1 MFIST
6 NLLFKSTKSSL
17 FMLLKKA
24 KIKYLCRIKSQALMK
39 RKILTLIIGAAA
51 LAACHQTQVKSTQ
64 KENYYE
70 TMEVT
75 RSDRT
80 LTTGYSA
87 AISGV
92 QTVEIRPQIS
102 GMITDILIEEGESVT
117 KGQVLFV
124 IDQTP
129 YKAAYEIAV
138 ANVKSAEAALST
150 AKLILESNKDLYE
163 QDVVSEFDLM
173 TAQNDLVEAEAKLA
187 LCKAEEVN
195 ASNNLSYTEVRSPVN
210 GVASMI
216 PYRVGALVNS
226 NIAQPLVTVSDDSR
240 VYAYFSMAENQML
253 DMVQQYGS
261 LNNAIR
267 QMPEVELIMSNGDK
281 YEHTGKI
288 NAISG
293 TISESTGAV
302 SIRAVFNN
310 RNHLLRNGGSGTIII
325 PMTLKNCIVIPQAAT
340 YELQDRVFVYK
351 VIDGKASATEIH
363 ISPQNNG
370 VEYIVEDGLE
380 VGDVIVA
387 EGAGLIKE
395 GTTIRSKSEKE
406 AEE

>member
-1 MFIST
+1 MS
-6 NLLFKSTKSSL
+6 
-17 FMLLKKA
+17 
-24 KIKYLCRIKSQALMK
+24 
-39 RKILTLIIGAAA
+39 
-51 LAACHQTQVKSTQ
+51 
-64 KENYYE
+64 
-70 TMEVT
+70 VT
-75 RSDRT
+75 RGERT
-80 LTTGYSA
+80 LTSGYSA

-92 QTVEIRPQIS
+92 QTVEIRPQVS
-102 GMITDILIEEGESVT
+102 GMITEVLIEEGENVR

-150 AKLILESNKDLYE
+150 AQLILQSNKNLYE

-173 TAQNDLVEAEAKLA
+173 TAQNDLTEAEARLA

-216 PYRVGALVNS
+216 PYRVGALVS
-226 NIAQPLVTVSDDSR
+226 SSISQPLVTVSDDSK

-253 DMVQQYGS
+253 NMIQQYGS
-261 LNNAIR
+261 LKSAIK
-267 QMPEVELIMSNGDK
+267 QMPEVELIMSNGQT
-281 YEHTGKI
+281 YEYTGKI

-302 SIRAVFNN
+302 SLRAVFDN

-325 PMTLKNCIVIPQAAT
+325 PTTLKDAIIIPQAAT

-351 VIDGKASATEIH
+351 VIDGKASATEIRV
-363 ISPQNNG
+363 SPQNNG
-370 VEYIVEDGLE
+370 KEYIVEGGLE
-380 VGDVIVA
+380 VGDIIIA
-387 EGAGLIKE
+387 EGAGLVKE
-395 GTTIRSKSEKE
+395 GTVIKSKEDKE
-406 AEE
+406 

>member
-39 RKILTLIIGAAA
+39 RKILALIIGATA

-150 AKLILESNKDLYE
+150 AKLILDSNKDLYE

>member
-1 MFIST
+1 MKNKVLAI
-6 NLLFKSTKSSL
+6 
-17 FMLLKKA
+17 
-24 KIKYLCRIKSQALMK
+24 ILCAV
-39 RKILTLIIGAAA
+39 A
-51 LAACHQTQVKSTQ
+51 LASCKQPQTQTAQ

-70 TMEVT
+70 TMEIT
-75 RSDRT
+75 LGDRT

-92 QTVEIRPQIS
+92 QTVEIRPQVS

-117 KGQVLFV
+117 KGQVLFI

-150 AKLILESNKDLYE
+150 AQLILESNKNLYE

-173 TAQNDLVEAEAKLA
+173 TAQNDLTEAEARLA

-216 PYRVGALVNS
+216 PYRVGTLVNS
-226 NIAQPLVTVSDDSR
+226 SIAQPLVTVSDDSR

-267 QMPEVELIMSNGDK
+267 QMPEVELIMSNGEK

-325 PMTLKNCIVIPQAAT
+325 PTTLKDAIVIPQSAT

-351 VIDGKASATEIH
+351 VVDGKASSTEIH
-363 ISPQNNG
+363 VAPQNNG
-370 VEYIVEDGLE
+370 IEYIVTDGLE
-380 VGDVIVA
+380 LGDIIVA

-395 GTTIRSKSEKE
+395 GTPIKSKNELLNE
-406 AEE
+406 QNEE

>member
-1 MFIST
+1 MRYKIISLI
-6 NLLFKSTKSSL
+6 LLSATAFCSCRENVKTVSQKGDAYYPVTEIQYSDITLST
-17 FMLLKKA
+17 A
-24 KIKYLCRIKSQALMK
+24 
-39 RKILTLIIGAAA
+39 
-51 LAACHQTQVKSTQ
+51 
-64 KENYYE
+64 
-70 TMEVT
+70 
-75 RSDRT
+75 
-80 LTTGYSA
+80 YSA

-92 QTVEIRPQIS
+92 QTVEIRPQVS
-102 GMITDILIEEGESVT
+102 GMITDILIEEGESVR

-150 AKLILESNKDLYE
+150 AKLILNSNKNLYE

-173 TAQNDLVEAEAKLA
+173 TAQNDLIEAEARLA

-226 NIAQPLVTVSDDSR
+226 SISQPLVTVSDDSS

-267 QMPEVELIMSNGDK
+267 QMPEVELILSNGQT

-325 PMTLKNCIVIPQAAT
+325 PSPLKDAIVIPQSAT

-351 VIDGKASATEIH
+351 VVDGKASSTEIR
-363 ISPQNNG
+363 IAPQNNG
-370 VEYIVEDGLE
+370 VEYIVTDGLK
-380 VGDVIVA
+380 VGDIIVA

-395 GTTIRSKSEKE
+395 GTAIKSKNELHNE
-406 AEE
+406 QNAE

>member
-1 MFIST
+1 MKRTAIAI
-6 NLLFKSTKSSL
+6 LLFCGLLATACKEGTKTAP
-17 FMLLKKA
+17 KGD
-24 KIKYLCRIKSQALMK
+24 
-39 RKILTLIIGAAA
+39 TL
-51 LAACHQTQVKSTQ
+51 
-64 KENYYE
+64 YE
-70 TMEVT
+70 TLEVT
-75 RSDRT
+75 LGDRT
-80 LTTGYSA
+80 LSTGYSA

-92 QTVEIRPQIS
+92 QTVEIRPQVS
-102 GMITDILIEEGESVT
+102 GMITDILIEEGESVR
-117 KGQVLFV
+117 KGQVLFI

-138 ANVKSAEAALST
+138 ANVKSAEASLST
-150 AKLILESNKDLYE
+150 AKLIYESNKKLFE

-173 TAQNDLVEAEAKLA
+173 TAQNDLTDAEARLT

-216 PYRVGALVNS
+216 PYRVGALVSS
-226 NIAQPLVTVSDDSR
+226 NITQPLVTVSDDSR

-253 DMVQQYGS
+253 DMVKQYGS
-261 LNNAIR
+261 LKEAIK
-267 QMPEVELIMSNGDK
+267 QMPEVELVMSNGDL

-302 SIRAVFNN
+302 SIRAVFSN

-325 PMTLKNCIVIPQAAT
+325 PVSLKDCIAIPQAAT
-340 YELQDRVFVYK
+340 FELQDRIFVYK
-351 VIDGKASATEIH
+351 VVNGKASATEIH
-363 ISPQNNG
+363 VTPQNNG
-370 VEYIVEDGLE
+370 IEYIVTDGLE
-380 VGDVIVA
+380 VGDIIVA

-395 GTTIRSKSEKE
+395 GTIIKSKTAATPQQDTLTVKE
-406 AEE
+406 GQE

>member
-1 MFIST
+1 
-6 NLLFKSTKSSL
+6 
-17 FMLLKKA
+17 
-24 KIKYLCRIKSQALMK
+24 MK
-39 RKILTLIIGAAA
+39 NKVLAIIFSAIA
-51 LAACHQTQVKSTQ
+51 LASCNQPKTQTAAQ

-75 RSDRT
+75 LSDRT

-92 QTVEIRPQIS
+92 QTVEIRPQVS

-150 AKLILESNKDLYE
+150 AKLILDSNKNLYE

-173 TAQNDLVEAEAKLA
+173 TAQNDLTEAEARLA

-267 QMPEVELIMSNGDK
+267 QMPEVELVMSNGEK
-281 YEHTGKI
+281 YEYTGKI

-325 PMTLKNCIVIPQAAT
+325 PMTLQNCMVIPQSAT

-351 VIDGKASATEIH
+351 VVDGKASSTEIH
-363 ISPQNNG
+363 IAPQNNG
-370 VEYIVEDGLE
+370 VEYIVTDGLE
-380 VGDVIVA
+380 VGDIIVA

-395 GTTIRSKSEKE
+395 GTPIKSKNELLNQQN
-406 AEE
+406 EEEEQK

>member
-1 MFIST
+1 MKRTAIAI
-6 NLLFKSTKSSL
+6 LLFCGLLATACKEGTKTAP
-17 FMLLKKA
+17 KGD
-24 KIKYLCRIKSQALMK
+24 
-39 RKILTLIIGAAA
+39 TL
-51 LAACHQTQVKSTQ
+51 
-64 KENYYE
+64 YE
-70 TMEVT
+70 TLEVT
-75 RSDRT
+75 LGDRT
-80 LTTGYSA
+80 LSTGYSA

-92 QTVEIRPQIS
+92 QTVEIRPQVS
-102 GMITDILIEEGESVT
+102 GMITDILIEEGESVR
-117 KGQVLFV
+117 KGQVLFI

-138 ANVKSAEAALST
+138 ANVKSAEASLST
-150 AKLILESNKDLYE
+150 AKLIYESNKKLFE

-173 TAQNDLVEAEAKLA
+173 TAQNDLTDAEARLT

-216 PYRVGALVNS
+216 PYRVGALVSS
-226 NIAQPLVTVSDDSR
+226 NITQPLVTVSDDSR

-253 DMVQQYGS
+253 DMVKQYGS
-261 LNNAIR
+261 LKEAIK
-267 QMPEVELIMSNGDK
+267 QMPEVELVMSNGDL

-302 SIRAVFNN
+302 SIRAVFSN

-325 PMTLKNCIVIPQAAT
+325 PVSLKDCIAIPQAAT
-340 YELQDRVFVYK
+340 FELQDRIFVYK
-351 VIDGKASATEIH
+351 VVNGKASATEIH
-363 ISPQNNG
+363 VTPQNNG
-370 VEYIVEDGLE
+370 IEYIVTKGLE
-380 VGDVIVA
+380 VGDIIVA

-395 GTTIRSKSEKE
+395 GTIIKSKTAATPQQDTLTVKE
-406 AEE
+406 GQE

>member
-1 MFIST
+1 MRKVTLAFFAGLS
-6 NLLFKSTKSSL
+6 LLATSCKEATKSTPKGE
-17 FMLLKKA
+17 
-24 KIKYLCRIKSQALMK
+24 
-39 RKILTLIIGAAA
+39 T
-51 LAACHQTQVKSTQ
+51 
-64 KENYYE
+64 YYE
-70 TMEVT
+70 TLEVSL
-75 RSDRT
+75 SDRT
-80 LTTGYSA
+80 LSTGYSA

-92 QTVEIRPQIS
+92 QTVEIRPQVS
-102 GMITDILIEEGESVT
+102 GMITEIMIEEGESVR

-129 YKAAYEIAV
+129 YKAAYEIAA

-150 AKLILESNKDLYE
+150 AQLIYNSNKNLYE

-173 TAQNDLVEAEAKLA
+173 TAQNDLTDAQARLA

-216 PYRVGALVNS
+216 PYRVGALVS
-226 NIAQPLVTVSDDSR
+226 SSISQPLVTVSDDSK

-261 LNNAIR
+261 LANAIK
-267 QMPEVELIMSNGDK
+267 QMPEVELTMSNGQK
-281 YEHTGKI
+281 YQHTGKI

-302 SIRAVFNN
+302 SLRAVFDN

-325 PMTLKNCIVIPQAAT
+325 PMTLTDCIVIPQAAT
-340 YELQDRVFVYK
+340 YELQDRIFVYK
-351 VIDGKASATEIH
+351 VVEGKASATEIH
-363 ISPQNNG
+363 VAPQNNG
-370 VEYIVEDGLE
+370 TEYIVTGGLS

-395 GTTIRSKSEKE
+395 GTSIASKPAKTEE
-406 AEE
+406 GAE

>member
-1 MFIST
+1 MNRKTFAAI
-6 NLLFKSTKSSL
+6 
-17 FMLLKKA
+17 ML
-24 KIKYLCRIKSQALMK
+24 CG
-39 RKILTLIIGAAA
+39 ILTASCKDGSR
-51 LAACHQTQVKSTQ
+51 TTTD
-64 KENYYE
+64 EDPYYPTLE
-70 TMEVT
+70 ISL
-75 RSDRT
+75 SDRT

-92 QTVEIRPQIS
+92 QTVEIRPQVS
-102 GMITDILIEEGESVT
+102 GMITDILIEEGESVR
-117 KGQVLFV
+117 KGQVLFI

-138 ANVKSAEAALST
+138 ANVKSAEASLST
-150 AKLILESNKDLYE
+150 ATLIYESNRDLYE
-163 QDVVSEFDLM
+163 ESVVSEFDLM
-173 TAQNDLVEAEAKLA
+173 TAQNDLTDAQARLA
-187 LCKAEEVN
+187 LCKAEEEN
-195 ASNNLSYTEVRSPVN
+195 ARNNLSYTEVRSPVN

-226 NIAQPLVTVSDDSR
+226 SISQPLVTVSDDSR

-253 DMVQQYGS
+253 DMIQQYGS
-261 LNNAIR
+261 MNTAMKN
-267 QMPEVELIMSNGDK
+267 MPEVELIMSNGQL
-281 YEHTGKI
+281 YEDTGKI

-325 PMTLKNCIVIPQAAT
+325 PSQLKDCIVIPQSAT

-351 VIDGKASATEIH
+351 VVDGKASATEIR

-370 VEYIVEDGLE
+370 TEYIVESGLE
-380 VGDVIVA
+380 VGDIIVS

-395 GTTIRSKSEKE
+395 GTVINIRPIEETKAEEE
-406 AEE
+406 AE

>member
-1 MFIST
+1 MKHFLPT
-6 NLLFKSTKSSL
+6 FLVLCGLLAT
-17 FMLLKKA
+17 
-24 KIKYLCRIKSQALMK
+24 
-39 RKILTLIIGAAA
+39 
-51 LAACHQTQVKSTQ
+51 ACNEGTQSAP
-64 KENYYE
+64 KEDTYYE
-70 TMEVT
+70 TFTVELT
-75 RSDRT
+75 DRT

-92 QTVEIRPQIS
+92 QTVEIRPQVG
-102 GMITDILIEEGESVT
+102 GMITDILIEEGESVK

-138 ANVKSAEAALST
+138 ANVHSAEAALST
-150 AKLILESNKDLYE
+150 AQLIYDSNKDLYE
-163 QDVVSEFDLM
+163 QKVVSEFDLM
-173 TAQNDLVEAEAKLA
+173 TAKNDLTDAKARLA

-226 NIAQPLVTVSDDSR
+226 NITQPLVTVSDDSR

-261 LNNAIR
+261 LNTAIR
-267 QMPEVELIMSNGDK
+267 QMPEVELLMSNGQLYQHK
-281 YEHTGKI
+281 GKI

-293 TISESTGAV
+293 TISESTGSV
-302 SIRAVFNN
+302 SIRAMFDN
-310 RNHLLRNGGSGTIII
+310 RNHLLRNGGSGSIII
-325 PMTLKNCIVIPQAAT
+325 PTTLRDAMVIPQTAT

-351 VIDGKASATEIH
+351 VVNGKASATEIKVA
-363 ISPQNNG
+363 SQDNG
-370 VEYIVEDGLE
+370 IEYIVTDGLL
-380 VGDVIVA
+380 VGDIIVA

-395 GTTIRSKSEKE
+395 GTPIKSRT
-406 AEE
+406 EEDVE

>member
-1 MFIST
+1 
-6 NLLFKSTKSSL
+6 
-17 FMLLKKA
+17 MLLKKA

-150 AKLILESNKDLYE
+150 AKLILDSNKDLYE

>member
-1 MFIST
+1 
-6 NLLFKSTKSSL
+6 
-17 FMLLKKA
+17 
-24 KIKYLCRIKSQALMK
+24 
-39 RKILTLIIGAAA
+39 
-51 LAACHQTQVKSTQ
+51 
-64 KENYYE
+64 
-70 TMEVT
+70 
-75 RSDRT
+75 
-80 LTTGYSA
+80 
-87 AISGV
+87 
-92 QTVEIRPQIS
+92 
-102 GMITDILIEEGESVT
+102 MITEILIEEGENVR

-129 YKAAYEIAV
+129 YKAAHQIAV
-138 ANVKSAEAALST
+138 ANVKSAEASLST
-150 AKLILESNKDLYE
+150 AELIYQSNKDLFE

-173 TAQNDLVEAEAKLA
+173 TAQNNLTEAQARLT

-216 PYRVGALVNS
+216 PYRVGALVS
-226 NIAQPLVTVSDDSR
+226 SSISQPLVTVSDDSH

-261 LNNAIR
+261 LDNAIR
-267 QMPEVELIMSNGDK
+267 QMPEVELMMSNGQL

-293 TISESTGAV
+293 TISETTGAV
-302 SIRAVFNN
+302 SIRAVFSN

-325 PMTLKNCIVIPQAAT
+325 PVERKNCIVIPKTAT
-340 YELQDRVFVYK
+340 YELQDRIFTFR
-351 VIDGKASATEIH
+351 VIDGKASSTEIVV
-363 ISPQNNG
+363 SPQDNG
-370 VEYIVEDGLE
+370 VEYIVEKGLS

-395 GTTIRSKSEKE
+395 GAKIISKNQEE
-406 AEE
+406 AK

>member
-1 MFIST
+1 
-6 NLLFKSTKSSL
+6 
-17 FMLLKKA
+17 
-24 KIKYLCRIKSQALMK
+24 MK
-39 RKILTLIIGAAA
+39 RTTIAILLLCGLLATACKEGTKTAPKGDTL
-51 LAACHQTQVKSTQ
+51 
-64 KENYYE
+64 YE
-70 TMEVT
+70 TLEVT
-75 RSDRT
+75 LGDRT
-80 LTTGYSA
+80 LSTGYSA

-92 QTVEIRPQIS
+92 QTVEIRPQVS
-102 GMITDILIEEGESVT
+102 GMITDILIEEGESVR
-117 KGQVLFV
+117 KGQVLFI

-138 ANVKSAEAALST
+138 ANVKSAEASLST
-150 AKLILESNKDLYE
+150 AKLIYESNKKLFE

-173 TAQNDLVEAEAKLA
+173 TAQNDLTDAEARLT

-216 PYRVGALVNS
+216 PYRVGALVSS
-226 NIAQPLVTVSDDSR
+226 NITQPLVTVSDDSR

-253 DMVQQYGS
+253 DMVKQYGS
-261 LNNAIR
+261 LKEAIK
-267 QMPEVELIMSNGDK
+267 QMPEVELVMSNGDL

-302 SIRAVFNN
+302 SIRAVFSN

-325 PMTLKNCIVIPQAAT
+325 PVSLKDCIAIPQAAT
-340 YELQDRVFVYK
+340 FELQDRIFVYK
-351 VIDGKASATEIH
+351 VVNGKASATEIH
-363 ISPQNNG
+363 VTPQNNG
-370 VEYIVEDGLE
+370 IEYIVTDGLE
-380 VGDVIVA
+380 VGDIIVA

-395 GTTIRSKSEKE
+395 GTIIKSKTAATPQQDTLTVKE
-406 AEE
+406 GQE

>member
-1 MFIST
+1 
-6 NLLFKSTKSSL
+6 
-17 FMLLKKA
+17 MLVL
-24 KIKYLCRIKSQALMK
+24 KYLCRSLTFNYPDGTM
-39 RKILTLIIGAAA
+39 RKTAFVLIGICGLLATACKEGANNAP
-51 LAACHQTQVKSTQ
+51 
-64 KENYYE
+64 KEENLYE
-70 TMEVT
+70 TLSVT
-75 RSDRT
+75 LSDRT

-92 QTVEIRPQIS
+92 QTVEIRPQVS
-102 GMITDILIEEGESVT
+102 GMITDIMIEEGESVR
-117 KGQVLFV
+117 KDQVLFI

-150 AKLILESNKDLYE
+150 AQLILESNKNLYE
-163 QDVVSEFDLM
+163 QDVISEFDLM
-173 TAQNDLVEAEAKLA
+173 TAQNDLTEAEARLA

-216 PYRVGALVNS
+216 PYRVGALVS
-226 NIAQPLVTVSDDSR
+226 SSISQPLVTVSDDSR

-267 QMPEVELIMSNGDK
+267 QMPQVELIMSNGQK

-302 SIRAVFNN
+302 SLRAVFDN

-325 PMTLKNCIVIPQAAT
+325 PSTVKDAIVIPQKST
-340 YELQDRVFVYK
+340 YELQDRIFVYK
-351 VIDGKASATEIH
+351 VVDGKASATEIH
-363 ISPQNNG
+363 VAPHNNG
-370 VEYIVEDGLE
+370 VEYIVNDGLE
-380 VGDVIVA
+380 VGDIIVA

-395 GTTIRSKSEKE
+395 GTPIRSKNMEGQE
-406 AEE
+406 

>member
-1 MFIST
+1 MKNKIALT
-6 NLLFKSTKSSL
+6 ILLLAVMMVSCKEE
-17 FMLLKKA
+17 KKA
-24 KIKYLCRIKSQALMK
+24 TA
-39 RKILTLIIGAAA
+39 
-51 LAACHQTQVKSTQ
+51 Q
-64 KENYYE
+64 KESYYE
-70 TMEVT
+70 TMSVT
-75 RSDRT
+75 RGERT

-92 QTVEIRPQIS
+92 QTVEIRPQVS
-102 GMITDILIEEGESVT
+102 GMITEVLIEEGESVR
-117 KGQVLFV
+117 KGQVLFI

-150 AKLILESNKDLYE
+150 AQLILQSNKNLYE

-173 TAQNDLVEAEAKLA
+173 TAQNDLTEAEARLA

-216 PYRVGALVNS
+216 PYRVGALVS
-226 NIAQPLVTVSDDSR
+226 SSISQPLVTVSDDSK
-240 VYAYFSMAENQML
+240 VYAYFSMPENQML
-253 DMVQQYGS
+253 NMIQQYGS
-261 LNNAIR
+261 LKNAIK
-267 QMPEVELIMSNGDK
+267 QMPEVELIMSNGQT
-281 YEHTGKI
+281 YEYTGKI
-288 NAISG
+288 NAVSG

-302 SIRAVFNN
+302 SLRAVFDN
-310 RNHLLRNGGSGTIII
+310 RNHLLRNGGSGTII
-325 PMTLKNCIVIPQAAT
+325 IPQAAT

-351 VIDGKASATEIH
+351 VIDGKASATEIRV
-363 ISPQNNG
+363 SPQNNG
-370 VEYIVEDGLE
+370 VEYIVENGLE

-395 GTTIRSKSEKE
+395 GTVIKSK
-406 AEE
+406 EEQE

>member
-1 MFIST
+1 MKHI
-6 NLLFKSTKSSL
+6 KIVSL
-17 FMLLKKA
+17 V
-24 KIKYLCRIKSQALMK
+24 C
-39 RKILTLIIGAAA
+39 A
-51 LAACHQTQVKSTQ
+51 LALAGCANTQQNTQ
-64 KENYYE
+64 SEKDTYYE
-70 TMEVT
+70 TMAI
-75 RSDRT
+75 SLGDRT

-92 QTVEIRPQIS
+92 QTVEIRPQVS
-102 GMITDILIEEGESVT
+102 GMITDILIEEGESVR
-117 KGQVLFV
+117 KDQILFV

-150 AKLILESNKDLYE
+150 AQLILESNRNLYN

-173 TAQNDLVEAEAKLA
+173 TAQNDLIEAEARLA

-216 PYRVGALVNS
+216 PYRVGALVSS
-226 NIAQPLVTVSDDSR
+226 NITQPLVTVSDDSR

-261 LNNAIR
+261 LANAIK

-325 PMTLKNCIVIPQAAT
+325 PTTLTGCMVIPQAAT
-340 YELQDRVFVYK
+340 YELQDRIFVYK
-351 VIDGKASATEIH
+351 VVDGKASSTEIKVSSH
-363 ISPQNNG
+363 NNG
-370 VEYIVEDGLE
+370 VEYIVEEGLE
-380 VGDVIVA
+380 VGDIIVA

-395 GTTIRSKSEKE
+395 GTVIKSKSEREDKE
-406 AEE
+406 

>member
-1 MFIST
+1 
-6 NLLFKSTKSSL
+6 
-17 FMLLKKA
+17 MLLKKA

-39 RKILTLIIGAAA
+39 RKILALIIGATA

-351 VIDGKASATEIH
+351 VIDGKASATEIR

-370 VEYIVEDGLE
+370 VEYIVEEGLE

>member
-1 MFIST
+1 MK
-6 NLLFKSTKSSL
+6 N
-17 FMLLKKA
+17 
-24 KIKYLCRIKSQALMK
+24 KYITAIICAA
-39 RKILTLIIGAAA
+39 TLVSCG
-51 LAACHQTQVKSTQ
+51 QTQKQSTE

-70 TMEVT
+70 TMTVSL
-75 RSDRT
+75 SDRT

-92 QTVEIRPQIS
+92 QTVEIRPQVS
-102 GMITDILIEEGESVT
+102 GMITDILIEEGENVQ

-138 ANVKSAEAALST
+138 ANVKSAEASLST
-150 AKLILESNKDLYE
+150 ARLILQSNKDLYA

-173 TAQNDLVEAEAKLA
+173 TAQNDLTEAEARLA

-226 NIAQPLVTVSDDSR
+226 NITQPLVTVSDDSR

-253 DMVQQYGS
+253 DMVKQYGS
-261 LNNAIR
+261 LDNAIR
-267 QMPEVELIMSNGDK
+267 QMPQVELIMSNGDR

-293 TISESTGAV
+293 TISESTGSV

-325 PMTLKNCIVIPQAAT
+325 PTTLTGCMVIPQSAT
-340 YELQDRVFVYK
+340 YELQDRIFVYK
-351 VIDGKASATEIH
+351 VVDGKASSTEIH
-363 ISPQNNG
+363 IEPQNNG
-370 VEYIVEDGLE
+370 VEYIVTDGLE

-395 GTTIRSKSEKE
+395 GTPIKSKEEKE
-406 AEE
+406 